1 MPIPSIQS
9 LLLPVLRNT
18 ADRPPRSVEEIREKM
33 RREFEVTP
41 EELEQKHPKSGTSVF
56 VNRVAWA
63 LAHLVMGS
71 AIERIGK
78 GTYRI
83 TGRGRSI
90 IKSSPSELTISELH

>member
-1 MPIPSIQS
+1 MPIPPIQP
-9 LLLPVLRNT
+9 LLLPVLRIT
-18 ADRPPRSVEEIREKM
+18 ADKPSRSVEEIRERV

-63 LAHLVMGS
+63 LAHLVMGL

-78 GTYRI
+78 DTYRI
-83 TGRGRSI
+83 TGRGRNI
-90 IKSSPSELTISELH
+90 LQGGPSELTVGELH